1 MVIEMS
7 DETIIETEGLTYSYA
22 NKVVALDGISM
33 TIPKGRKTVLL
44 GPNGAGKSTLFLQFN
59 GIFKPKAGTVSF
71 EGKEITYRH
80 KDLDSLRSNVAVV
93 LQNPDDQ
100 IFSATVEED
109 VAFGPMNMGLPR
121 DEVELRVAESLSFVG
136 MAQHRDR
143 PTQQLSF
150 GQRKRVSLAG
160 ALAMKPKVLVMD
172 EPTAGLD
179 AQMVHELLELAD
191 ELNFKGLTVIMS
203 THDVETAYGWAD
215 EIRVLDR
222 GRMIYSGD
230 PNGFF
235 ADAGQVRRLGLS
247 VPMMFEMN
255 RELSDRSVRPLKPY
269 PRTTLELAQKFAPYG
284 ALRGSLRLFPAE
296 ELPDRQGTMQPD
308 IMNRHSVTGI
318 YGAVARRLM
327 KERCIGVDYGFDALE
342 NCIHDVIVGKN
353 ATIFAERALFPLIG
367 SRLEKFHRDYG
378 IDIRP
383 ETG

>member
-1 MVIEMS
+1 MT
-7 DETIIETEGLTYSYA
+7 DEAIIETKGLTYSYP
-22 NKVVALDGISM
+22 NKVIALDDISM
-33 TIPKGRKTVLL
+33 TIPKGKKTVLL
-44 GPNGAGKSTLFLQFN
+44 GPNGAGKSTLFLHFN
-59 GIFKPKAGTVSF
+59 GIFKPKSGTVSF
-71 EGKEITYRH
+71 EGQEIAYRH
-80 KDLDSLRSNVAVV
+80 RDLDALRSNIAVV

-136 MAQHRDR
+136 MASHRDR

-203 THDVETAYGWAD
+203 THDVETAYSWAD

-222 GRMIYSGD
+222 GKMIYSGD

-235 ADAGQVRRLGLS
+235 ANSGQVRKLGLS

-284 ALRGSLRLFPAE
+284 ALRGSLKLSSTE
-296 ELPDRQGTMQPD
+296 EMPDRTGPMQPD
-308 IMNRHSVTGI
+308 IMNRHSVCGI

-353 ATIFAERALFPLIG
+353 ATIFAERSLFPLIE
-367 SRLEKFHRDYG
+367 SRLAKFERDYG

-383 ETG
+383 ETS

>member
-1 MVIEMS
+1 MTDEM
-7 DETIIETEGLTYSYA
+7 IIETRGLTYAYA
-22 NKVVALDGISM
+22 NKVVALDDINM
-33 TIPKGRKTVLL
+33 TIPKGKKTALL
-44 GPNGAGKSTLFLQFN
+44 GPNGAGKSTLFLHFN

-71 EGKEITYRH
+71 EGKEISYRRNE
-80 KDLDSLRSNVAVV
+80 LDALRSSIAVV

-121 DEVELRVAESLSFVG
+121 DEVERRVAESLSFVG
-136 MAQHRDR
+136 MDRHRER

-160 ALAMKPKVLVMD
+160 ALAMRPKVLVMD

-191 ELNFKGLTVIMS
+191 ELNYKGLTVIMS
-203 THDVETAYGWAD
+203 THDVETAYAWAD

-222 GRMIYSGD
+222 GKLIYSGD

-235 ADAGQVRRLGLS
+235 VDAGRVRRLGLS

-255 RELSDRSVRPLKPY
+255 RELSDRSVRPLGPY
-269 PRTTLELAQKFAPYG
+269 PRTTLELAQKFAPFG
-284 ALRGSLRLFPAE
+284 ALRGVLSLFPTE
-296 ELPDRQGTMQPD
+296 DLPDRQEGIRSDILCRTSSTGT
-308 IMNRHSVTGI
+308 

-327 KERCIGVDYGFDALE
+327 KERSISVDYSFDALE
-342 NCIHDVIVGKN
+342 NCIHDVITGKD
-353 ATIFAERALFPLIG
+353 ATIFAEKPLFPLIE
-367 SRLEKFHRDYG
+367 SRLARFNREYG

-383 ETG
+383 VNKPT

>member
-1 MVIEMS
+1 MIEMT
-7 DETIIETEGLTYSYA
+7 DETIIETKALTYSYS
-22 NKVVALDGISM
+22 NKVVALDDISM
-33 TIPKGRKTVLL
+33 TIPKGKKTVLL

-59 GIFKPKAGTVSF
+59 GIFKPKSGTVSF
-71 EGKEITYRH
+71 EGREISYRRKE
-80 KDLDSLRSNVAVV
+80 LDSLRSNVAVV

-136 MAQHRDR
+136 MTQHREW

-160 ALAMKPKVLVMD
+160 ALAMRPKVLVMD

-191 ELNFKGLTVIMS
+191 ELNFKGLTVVMS
-203 THDVETAYGWAD
+203 THDVETAYAWAD
-215 EIRVLDR
+215 EVRILDR

-235 ADAGQVRRLGLS
+235 ADACQVRGLGLS

-255 RELSDRSVRPLKPY
+255 RELSDRSVRSLKPY

-284 ALRGSLRLFPAE
+284 ALRGSLFLFPAE
-296 ELPDRQGTMQPD
+296 DLPDRPEAMRPE
-308 IMNRHSVTGI
+308 IMNMNSVTGT
-318 YGAVARRLM
+318 YGAVARRMM
-327 KERCIGVDYGFDALE
+327 KERCIAVNYGFDALE

-353 ATIFAERALFPLIG
+353 ATIFVERSLFPLIG
-367 SRLEKFHRDYG
+367 SRLARFNRDYG

-383 ETG
+383 EMV

>member
-1 MVIEMS
+1 MKMTDEM
-7 DETIIETEGLTYSYA
+7 IIETKGLTYSYS
-22 NKVVALDGISM
+22 NKVVALDDISL
-33 TIPKGRKTVLL
+33 TIPKGKKTVLL
-44 GPNGAGKSTLFLQFN
+44 GPNGAGKSTLFLHFN
-59 GIFKPKAGTVSF
+59 GIFRPKSGTVWF
-71 EGKEITYRH
+71 EGKEIAYRN
-80 KDLDSLRSNVAVV
+80 KELDALRSSIAVV

-136 MAQHRDR
+136 MASHRER

-203 THDVETAYGWAD
+203 THDVETAYSWAD

-222 GRMIYSGD
+222 GKMIYSGD

-255 RELSDRSVRPLKPY
+255 RELSDRSVRSLKPY

-284 ALRGSLRLFPAE
+284 ALRGVLSLFPAE
-296 ELPDRQGTMQPD
+296 GILERSGEMQPD

-318 YGAVARRLM
+318 YGAVARRIM

-353 ATIFAERALFPLIG
+353 ATIFAEKALFPLIE
-367 SRLEKFHRDYG
+367 SRLAKFEQDYG
-378 IDIRP
+378 IDIKP
-383 ETG
+383 ETGRP

>member
-1 MVIEMS
+1 MT
-7 DETIIETEGLTYSYA
+7 DETIIETRGLTYSYA
-22 NKVVALDGISM
+22 NKLVALDDISL
-33 TIPKGRKTVLL
+33 TIPKGKKTVLL
-44 GPNGAGKSTLFLQFN
+44 GPNGAGKSTLFLHFN
-59 GIFKPKAGTVSF
+59 GIYKPKAGTVSF
-71 EGKEITYRH
+71 EGKEITYR
-80 KDLDSLRSNVAVV
+80 KKELDSLRSNIAVV

-109 VAFGPMNMGLPR
+109 VAVGPMNMGLPR

-136 MAQHRDR
+136 MAQHRER

-203 THDVETAYGWAD
+203 THDVETAYSWAD
-215 EIRVLDR
+215 EVRVLDQ
-222 GRMIYSGD
+222 GKMIYSGD

-235 ADAGQVRRLGLS
+235 VDAHQVRRLGLS

-255 RELSDRSVRPLKPY
+255 RELSDRSVRPLRPY

-284 ALRGSLRLFPAE
+284 ALRGGLTLFPAE
-296 ELPDRQGTMQPD
+296 ELPDRSGAMQPD
-308 IMNRHSVTGI
+308 IMNRNSVTGI

-327 KERCIGVDYGFDALE
+327 KERNIGVDYGFDALE

-353 ATIFAERALFPLIG
+353 ATIFAERSLFPLIR
-367 SRLEKFHRDYG
+367 SRLARFEQEYG
-378 IDIRP
+378 IDISP
-383 ETG
+383 ETL

>member
-1 MVIEMS
+1 MTDGS
-7 DETIIETEGLTYSYA
+7 IIETKGLTYSYA
-22 NKVVALDGISM
+22 NKVVALDDISM
-33 TIPKGRKTVLL
+33 TIPKGKKTVLL
-44 GPNGAGKSTLFLQFN
+44 GPNGAGKSTLFLHFN
-59 GIFKPKAGTVSF
+59 GIFRPRSGTVSF
-71 EGKEITYRH
+71 EGKEIVYHH
-80 KDLDSLRSNVAVV
+80 KDLDALRSNIAVV

-136 MAQHRDR
+136 LSQHRER

-160 ALAMKPKVLVMD
+160 ALAMRPKVLVMD

-203 THDVETAYGWAD
+203 THDVETAYAWAD

-222 GRMIYSGD
+222 GKMIYSGD

-284 ALRGSLRLFPAE
+284 ALRGNLRLFPAE
-296 ELPDRQGTMQPD
+296 ELSERSGVVQPD
-308 IMNRHSVTGI
+308 IMNRNSVTGI

-327 KERCIGVDYGFDALE
+327 KERCIGVDYSFDALE
-342 NCIHDVIVGKN
+342 NCIHDVIVGRN
-353 ATIFAERALFPLIG
+353 ATIFAERALFPLIEA
-367 SRLEKFHRDYG
+367 RLARFERDYR

-383 ETG
+383 ERE

>member
-1 MVIEMS
+1 MT
-7 DETIIETEGLTYSYA
+7 DETIIETKGLTYSYS
-22 NKVVALDGISM
+22 NKVVALDDISM
-33 TIPKGRKTVLL
+33 TIPKGKKTVLL

-59 GIFKPKAGTVSF
+59 GIFKPRSGTVSF
-71 EGKEITYRH
+71 EGREISYRRKE
-80 KDLDSLRSNVAVV
+80 LDSLRSNVAVV

-136 MAQHRDR
+136 MAQHRER

-160 ALAMKPKVLVMD
+160 ALAMRPKVLVMD

-203 THDVETAYGWAD
+203 THDVETAYAWAD
-215 EIRVLDR
+215 EVRILDR

-284 ALRGSLRLFPAE
+284 ALRGSLSLFPAE
-296 ELPDRQGTMQPD
+296 DLPDRIEAMQPETMK
-308 IMNRHSVTGI
+308 MNSVTGI
-318 YGAVARRLM
+318 YGAVARRML
-327 KERCIGVDYGFDALE
+327 KERCIAVNYGFDALE

-353 ATIFAERALFPLIG
+353 ATIFAERSLFPLID
-367 SRLEKFHRDYG
+367 SRLARFNRDYG

-383 ETG
+383 EIA

>member
-1 MVIEMS
+1 MT
-7 DETIIETEGLTYSYA
+7 DEAIIETRGLTYSYA
-22 NKVVALDGISM
+22 NKVVALDDISM
-33 TIPKGRKTVLL
+33 TIPRGKKTVLL
-44 GPNGAGKSTLFLQFN
+44 GPNGAGKSTLFLHFN
-59 GIFKPKAGTVSF
+59 GIFKPRSGTVWF
-71 EGKEITYRH
+71 EGKEIAYRRNE
-80 KDLDSLRSNVAVV
+80 LDALRSSIAVV

-121 DEVELRVAESLSFVG
+121 DEVEQRVEEALCFVG
-136 MAQHRDR
+136 MANHRER

-160 ALAMKPKVLVMD
+160 ALAMRPKVLVMD

-203 THDVETAYGWAD
+203 THDVETAYAWAD

-222 GRMIYSGD
+222 GKMIYSGD
-230 PNGFF
+230 PNGYFV
-235 ADAGQVRRLGLS
+235 DAGQVRRLGLS

-255 RELSDRSVRPLKPY
+255 RELSDRSVRPLKPF

-284 ALRGSLRLFPAE
+284 ALRGTLTLFPAE
-296 ELPDRQGTMQPD
+296 ELPNKLEGIGPE
-308 IMNRHSVTGI
+308 IMNRASVTGI

-327 KERCIGVDYGFDALE
+327 KDRSLAVDYGFDALE
-342 NCIHDVIVGKN
+342 NCIHDVIVGRN
-353 ATIFAERALFPLIG
+353 ATIFAERLLFPLVE
-367 SRLEKFHRDYG
+367 SRLARFNKEYG

-383 ETG
+383 VKYSP

>member
-1 MVIEMS
+1 M
-7 DETIIETEGLTYSYA
+7 TYSYS
-22 NKVVALDGISM
+22 NKIVALDDISL
-33 TIPKGRKTVLL
+33 TIPKGKKTVLL

-59 GIFKPKAGTVSF
+59 GIFKPKSGTVSF
-71 EGKEITYRH
+71 EGKEVTYRQ
-80 KDLDSLRSNVAVV
+80 KDLDALRSNVAVV

-235 ADAGQVRRLGLS
+235 VNAGQVRRLGLS

-296 ELPDRQGTMQPD
+296 ELPDRLGTMQPD

-353 ATIFAERALFPLIG
+353 ATIFAERALFSLIG

-383 ETG
+383 EKG